1 MNEKAG
7 IRFMT
12 WLPTLTRKLILRLQS
27 RPWSRTWPSG
37 FRPGARCRL
46 NITLTSRCKRESTR
60 PFLPTRTRDSLFR
73 LASEVTDVDSREFCF
88 LGLHEALVRETA
100 LNFVNIVAMKKDPVQ
115 GPARNKEQKGAPRRS
130 AAYGRNLADH
140 IVCGFLLRTAII
152 LSWTTRHTNLSI
164 ENAARC
170 GGQPSTVQLELL
182 SHRRM
187 NIKDIVRLNPSRQIC
202 NGFRTVFIVLR
213 KKRLHTDGI
222 EKKP

>member
-73 LASEVTDVDSREFCF
+73 LASEVTEVTSGNFSF
-88 LGLHEALVRETA
+88 VGLFAALLGETV
-100 LNFVNIVAMKKDPVQ
+100 LKYQNIVTLKIDPAQ
-115 GPARNKEQKGAPRRS
+115 RTIRNKEQKGPPRRS

-140 IVCGFLLRTAII
+140 IVCGFLLRTAI
-152 LSWTTRHTNLSI
+152 
-164 ENAARC
+164 
-170 GGQPSTVQLELL
+170 
-182 SHRRM
+182 
-187 NIKDIVRLNPSRQIC
+187 
-202 NGFRTVFIVLR
+202 
-213 KKRLHTDGI
+213 
-222 EKKP
+222 